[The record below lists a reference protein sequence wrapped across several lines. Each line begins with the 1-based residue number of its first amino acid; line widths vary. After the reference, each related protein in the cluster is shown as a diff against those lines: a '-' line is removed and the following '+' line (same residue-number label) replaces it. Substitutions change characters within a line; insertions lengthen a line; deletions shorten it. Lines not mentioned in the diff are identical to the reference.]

1 MQRKLVNP
9 SSFSLLS
16 MEAENAFALQT
27 LFGQRMR
34 GRREINCFFSCFHR
48 FCNPAF
54 PIDFELNRNFPVAKF
69 HPISKKIQSK
79 GSMDIGKV
87 LTLVRILRSENVSL
101 SLSFLSLESREK
113 PDLKITLSKCE
124 TSVFV
129 IFETF
134 FRRIPRISGFLE

>member
-9 SSFSLLS
+9 SSFYLLAI
-16 MEAENAFALQT
+16 EAENAFALQT

-48 FCNPAF
+48 FCNHAI
-54 PIDFELNRNFPVAKF
+54 PIDFELNRNFPLAKF

-87 LTLVRILRSENVSL
+87 LTLVCYCDRKMSPSL
-101 SLSFLSLESREK
+101 FLFFPWNHEK
-113 PDLKITLSKCE
+113 TR
-124 TSVFV
+124 T
-129 IFETF
+129 
-134 FRRIPRISGFLE
+134 